1 MKQGLSRDDSLAV
14 KGIAVLMLLFHH
26 LYCSTGRFDG
36 YAVSFFPF
44 SEESIV
50 ELALLFK
57 NCVSIFAFIS
67 SYGLLKSI
75 APFSLGTPRGSSG
88 CSRASGS
95 RMPRP
100 FSSRS
105 A

>member
-67 SYGLLKSI
+67 GYGLLKSI
-75 APFSLGTPRGSSG
+75 AAAHPAALGLLVRVCRGL
-88 CSRASGS
+88 SRHALPE
-95 RMPRP
+95 R
-100 FSSRS
+100 
-105 A
+105 AAA

>member
-1 MKQGLSRDDSLAV
+1 
-14 KGIAVLMLLFHH
+14 MLLFHH

-67 SYGLLKSI
+67 GYGLLKSI
-75 APFSLGTPRGSSG
+75 AAVPPGRRAVFARTPRGSSG

>member
-44 SEESIV
+44 SE
-50 ELALLFK
+50 A
-57 NCVSIFAFIS
+57 VS
-67 SYGLLKSI
+67 YTHLTLPTK
-75 APFSLGTPRGSSG
+75 LEV
-88 CSRASGS
+88 
-95 RMPRP
+95 
-100 FSSRS
+100 
-105 A
+105 

>member
-57 NCVSIFAFIS
+57 K
-67 SYGLLKSI
+67 LREH
-75 APFSLGTPRGSSG
+75 FSRLF
-88 CSRASGS
+88 RA
-95 RMPRP
+95 M
-100 FSSRS
+100 
-105 A
+105 AC